1 MTDQLLAQ
9 AVRTADLA
17 ARAAVYGRLEI
28 RLAGLVPILP
38 IAWDSAYAAVAKRVT
53 DGHAA
58 VDPGTPGY
66 ERDVLSW
73 RLGAP

>member
-1 MTDQLLAQ
+1 MH
-9 AVRTADLA
+9 
-17 ARAAVYGRLEI
+17 
-28 RLAGLVPILP
+28 LAGLVPILP
-38 IAWDSAYAAVAKRVT
+38 IAWDSAYAAVAKRLT
-53 DGHAA
+53 DGPAA